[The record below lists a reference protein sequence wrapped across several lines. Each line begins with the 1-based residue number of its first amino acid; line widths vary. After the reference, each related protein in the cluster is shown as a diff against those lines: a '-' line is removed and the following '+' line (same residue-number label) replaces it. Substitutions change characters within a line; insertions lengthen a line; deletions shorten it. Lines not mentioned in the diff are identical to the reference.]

1 MVDKKD
7 KDSDTTPS
15 EEKELF
21 EHHKFIVDKGQ
32 EPVRIDKYLFSHIA
46 NSTRTRIQY
55 TAEAG
60 NILVN
65 GKTVKSNYKVKPE
78 EVITIV
84 LAYPPKEINILP
96 EKIPLDIVFEDD
108 DLLVINKKAGMVVH
122 PAYGNYTGTL
132 VNALLYYLT
141 PPHPSPK
148 GRETHTQ
155 VLPASWREDLGGVRP
170 GLVHRLDKETTG
182 LIIVA
187 KNELSLAQLGKDMFE
202 RKISRRYVA
211 LVWGEPKEKEG
222 TVSVNI
228 GRSQSDRK
236 KMAAYPDAN
245 HGKSAI
251 THYKLIESFGYVSL
265 VECKLETGR
274 THQIRVHMKHIGHT
288 VFGDIDYGGDK
299 VLKSSTNAK
308 YKGMVEKCFQICPRQ
323 ALHAKYLSFDHPSA
337 KKRMEFESDLPEDM
351 REVIKLWRSYSS

>member
-1 MVDKKD
+1 MNQ
-7 KDSDTTPS
+7 
-15 EEKELF
+15 EEEHKEEELF
-21 EHHKFIVDKGQ
+21 EHKKFIIDKGQ
-32 EPVRIDKYLFSHIA
+32 EPIRIDKYLFSHIA
-46 NSTRTRIQY
+46 NATRTRIQY

-65 GKTVKSNYKVKPE
+65 GKTVKSSYKVKPE
-78 EVITIV
+78 DVITIV

-96 EKIPLDIVFEDD
+96 ENIPLDIAYEDD

-122 PAYGNYTGTL
+122 PAYGNYSGTL
-132 VNALLYYLT
+132 INALLYYLNGKE
-141 PPHPSPK
+141 SSLK
-148 GRETHTQ
+148 AK
-155 VLPASWREDLGGVRP
+155 LDDKNSVRP
-170 GLVHRLDKETTG
+170 GLVHRLDKETSG

-187 KNELSLAQLGKDMFE
+187 KNELSLAKLAKDMFD

-222 TVSVNI
+222 TVNVQV

-236 KMAAYPDAN
+236 KMAAFPDGN

-265 VECKLETGR
+265 IECKLETGR

-299 VLKSSTNAK
+299 VLKSSANAK
-308 YKGMVEKCFQICPRQ
+308 YKGMVEKCFQICSRQ
-323 ALHAKYLSFDHPSA
+323 ALHAKYLSFEHPTT
-337 KKRMEFESDLPEDM
+337 KKLMEFESELPEDM
-351 REVIKLWRSYSS
+351 KTVIKLWKEYLKP

>member
-1 MVDKKD
+1 MQNDK
-7 KDSDTTPS
+7 SNNEIELPAEDT
-15 EEKELF
+15 ELF
-21 EHHKFIVDKGQ
+21 EHRKFIVDKGQ

-46 NSTRTRIQY
+46 NSTRTRVQY
-55 TAEAG
+55 AAEAG

-65 GKTVKSNYKVKPE
+65 GKAVKSSYKVKPE
-78 EVITIV
+78 DVITIV

-96 EKIPLDIVFEDD
+96 ENIPLDIVFEDD
-108 DLLVINKKAGMVVH
+108 DLLLINKKAGMVVH

-132 VNALLYYLT
+132 INALLYYLNG
-141 PPHPSPK
+141 K
-148 GRETHTQ
+148 D
-155 VLPASWREDLGGVRP
+155 ASLKAKLDDANSVRP
-170 GLVHRLDKETTG
+170 GLVHRLDKETSG
-182 LIIVA
+182 LIITA
-187 KNELSLAQLGKDMFE
+187 KNELALARLAKDMFD

-265 VECKLETGR
+265 IECKLETGR

-308 YKGMVEKCFQICPRQ
+308 YRGMVEKCFQICSRQ
-323 ALHAKYLSFDHPSA
+323 ALHAKYLSFEHPTT
-337 KKRMEFESDLPEDM
+337 KKLMEFKSEIPDDIL
-351 REVIKLWRSYSS
+351 EVIKAFRNHVKN